1 MPKPSQCIFLHFLTL
16 IIIFGVL
23 PDLPTPLPPTTAI
36 FNVFLY
42 FLEKLLRKLNG
53 EDLAGGVLGDDLVD
67 MVQVSVITVA

>member
-1 MPKPSQCIFLHFLTL
+1 M
-16 IIIFGVL
+16 L